1 MRSSFKFLIFFSF
14 ALLLGLPVT
23 ASAQLSPARCEVQPL
38 WVGREVRSSNFGL
51 MGTFEKDGSGGEVIH
66 SFNLKDTNL
75 VATVGIGYDFD
86 YSKYKMHRVR
96 LAITVSDK
104 EQKEI
109 FESVDSSEAKTMYRK
124 GWNLS
129 VTKNINFDNLVY
141 MFTLRCWDST
151 AFAGK
156 RPFL

>member
-1 MRSSFKFLIFFSF
+1 MRSSLKFLIVI
-14 ALLLGLPVT
+14 LLGVPVT
-23 ASAQLSPARCEVQPL
+23 AGAQLRPAKCEVQPL
-38 WVGREVRSSNFGL
+38 WVGGGVRSSNFGL
-51 MGTFEKDGSGGEVIH
+51 MGTFEKDGSKGEVIH

-75 VATVGIGYDFD
+75 VATVGIDYDFD
-86 YSKYKMHRVR
+86 YSKYKMHRIR

-109 FESVDSSEAKTMYRK
+109 FESVDSSEARTLYRK

-129 VTKNINFDNLVY
+129 VTKNVNFENLVY